1 MASYSPKLLEKKYNN
16 WVKAQLAVFFTKE
29 GVESFVCNEIKQF
42 QLKCLNYICYSN
54 GLLSGTS
61 CSVCCTENLVKC
73 PTNRICNVWRGKCAY
88 HRNVTTRYNSF
99 GCPNKICDNF
109 KTEIQNAHRYNG
121 PSYKN
126 SDATQW
132 CSNFWEVAKCFMPP
146 DGYKEKASA
155 SETDFNG
162 IISVILNYKDFQG
175 KIRENLNNKTN
186 LFEEARE
193 IGRNVRH
200 SSKLE
205 VEDSD
210 LQKYFKL
217 LQQLLSDPVYLA
229 TDTHAQ
235 KANQKL
241 IQLEND
247 TLVIGKDEIR
257 KVLDDVATV
266 LQDKM
271 KAGLDDQYD
280 KIKLDL
286 IRRKQEDLLCL
297 ESKTAEGM
305 TQIQDKTDAS
315 VKRLND
321 ERNKEVDTIHKQG
334 DKERTD
340 LTELGETLQK
350 ELKTANK
357 SEREEQYLSLKSKT
371 AEGMTQIQDK
381 TNASVKRLNDERGKE
396 IDTIHKQAD
405 KERTDLA
412 ELGETLQKELKTA
425 SKAEKEE
432 QYIDLT
438 QSK

>member
-16 WVKAQLAVFFTKE
+16 WVKAHLAVLFTKE
-29 GVESFVCNEIKQF
+29 GVEPFVCKEIQQF
-42 QLKCLNYICYSN
+42 QLKSLHDIWHLN
-54 GLLSGTS
+54 GLISGTC
-61 CSVCCTENLVKC
+61 CSSCCTENVVHC
-73 PTNRICNVWRGKCAY
+73 PTDKICKLMRGKCTY
-88 HRNVTTRYNSF
+88 HRNVATRYSSS
-99 GCPNKICDNF
+99 GCPNKICHNF

-155 SETDFNG
+155 TETDFNG
-162 IISVILNYKDFQG
+162 IISVILNHKDFQG
-175 KIRENLNNKTN
+175 KVRENLNNKTN
-186 LFEEARE
+186 LFEEVRE

-205 VEDSD
+205 VENSD
-210 LQKYFKL
+210 LQNYFKL

-235 KANQKL
+235 IANQKL

-266 LQDKM
+266 IQDKM

-280 KIKLDL
+280 RIKLDL

-305 TQIQDKTDAS
+305 IQIQDKTDAS
-315 VKRLND
+315 VKRLNE
-321 ERNKEVDTIHKQG
+321 ERDKEIDTIHKQG

-340 LTELGETLQK
+340 L
-350 ELKTANK
+350 
-357 SEREEQYLSLKSKT
+357 
-371 AEGMTQIQDK
+371 
-381 TNASVKRLNDERGKE
+381 
-396 IDTIHKQAD
+396 
-405 KERTDLA
+405 A
-412 ELGETLQKELKTA
+412 ELGKMFQKELKTA